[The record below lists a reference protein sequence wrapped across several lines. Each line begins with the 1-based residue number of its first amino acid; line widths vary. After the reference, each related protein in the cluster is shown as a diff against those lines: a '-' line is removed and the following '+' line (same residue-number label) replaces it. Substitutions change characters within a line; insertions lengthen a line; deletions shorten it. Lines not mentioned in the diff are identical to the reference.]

1 MSDDPTVSSAKAGDP
16 DAWHALYVAHAGRLL
31 LWLRAR
37 QPVDGAVSADDVASE
52 TWLVA
57 ARRVRHFHGTSEEF
71 AGWLFG
77 IGRKVAA
84 NQARRSALRATGPL
98 DDPDA
103 GATQHPSEDPQDAVS
118 GLDWVRGELA
128 RLPRR
133 ERDVLACT
141 AVIGLDVAGTAQA
154 LGMTNVAVRVTRH
167 RALKRLRARLVDAP
181 DAEPHR
187 VATAAAGCSPE
198 TS

>member
-1 MSDDPTVSSAKAGDP
+1 VTDDQTVSAAKAGDA

-37 QPVDGAVSADDVASE
+37 QPVDCAVSADDVASE

-57 ARRVRHFHGTSEEF
+57 ARRVHHFHGTSDQF

-84 NQARRSALRATGPL
+84 NQSRRGALRVTAAL
-98 DDPDA
+98 DGHEVEEP
-103 GATQHPSEDPQDAVS
+103 GRVPIDPQEAVS
-118 GLDWVRGELA
+118 GLDWVRSELA

-141 AVIGLDVAGTAQA
+141 EVIGLDVAATAHA
-154 LGMTNVAVRVTRH
+154 LGMTSVAVRVSRH
-167 RALKRLRARLVDAP
+167 RALKRLRARLVAAP

-187 VATAAAGCSPE
+187 APTPRYSPE
-198 TS
+198 LT